1 MLEQDEIIPSTYD
14 KVFKA
19 VWQDNRNKNLLAFFL
34 SEFIKLSQKEIYDKI
49 TFVNTEL
56 PKENYKEKGMITDL
70 HIGVPKILTNL
81 EMNRKFDKGQ
91 IKKSN
96 NYAHKL
102 VVEITKT
109 NGKYEIVL

>member
-1 MLEQDEIIPSTYD
+1 
-14 KVFKA
+14 
-19 VWQDNRNKNLLAFFL
+19 
-34 SEFIKLSQKEIYDKI
+34 
-49 TFVNTEL
+49 
-56 PKENYKEKGMITDL
+56 MITDL
-70 HIGVPKILTNL
+70 LIGVPKILTNL

-109 NGKYEIVL
+109 NGKYEIVLQVNLDASLNFDIKL